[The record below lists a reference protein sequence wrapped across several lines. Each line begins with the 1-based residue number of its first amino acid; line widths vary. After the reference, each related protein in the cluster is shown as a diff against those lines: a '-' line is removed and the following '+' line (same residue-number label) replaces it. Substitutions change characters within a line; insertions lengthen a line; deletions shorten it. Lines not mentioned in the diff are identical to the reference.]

1 MTAKK
6 SLWLL
11 MAANAVFLCVLSF
24 YRTSPAAPPGPPQVF
39 ANPVAQRD
47 AIIEQLKET
56 NRLLRE
62 QNALL
67 RGGQISVV
75 VVEPERH

>member
-1 MTAKK
+1 MIARK

-11 MAANAVFLCVLSF
+11 IAANAIILCVLSF
-24 YRTSPAAPPGPPQVF
+24 YRSSPAAPPGPPQVF
-39 ANPVAQRD
+39 ANPISQRD

-67 RGGQISVV
+67 RGGQIRVV
-75 VVEPERH
+75 IAELEKN

>member
-1 MTAKK
+1 MTTKK

-11 MAANAVFLCVLSF
+11 MAANAIILCVLSF

-39 ANPVAQRD
+39 SNPIAQRD
-47 AIIEQLKET
+47 SIIEQLKET

-67 RGGQISVV
+67 RGGQIRVV
-75 VVEPERH
+75 IAESAKN

>member
-1 MTAKK
+1 MIANKR
-6 SLWLL
+6 LWLL
-11 MAANAVFLCVLSF
+11 LAANAIFLCVLSF

-39 ANPVAQRD
+39 SNPIAQRD
-47 AIIEQLKET
+47 SIIEQLKET

-67 RGGQISVV
+67 RGGQIRVV
-75 VVEPERH
+75 VAEAEKN